1 MQLQLNQLEV
11 KPGQRVLLRNISWNE
26 FEQILDEL
34 GNSRASRLAYYK
46 GLLEIMVPLTEHED
60 GKILISNLVEI
71 LLEELDIEFRNLGST
86 TFKRRD
92 MASGVEPDAC
102 FYIQHEAAIRGND
115 KIDANF
121 DPPPDLAIEIDI
133 TSASEINK
141 SSYEALGV
149 FELWIYDGRSL
160 HIHILQNHQYVSTD
174 QSQIFPN
181 LPIIIEVIPQYV
193 AESKIQGRN
202 AAIKNF
208 RTWVQQLSFL

>member
-1 MQLQLNQLEV
+1 MQLQLNQLDV

-26 FEQILDEL
+26 FEQIVDEL
-34 GNSRASRLAYYK
+34 GSRASRLAYYK
-46 GLLEIMVPLTEHED
+46 GMLEIMIPLAEDED

-102 FYIQHEAAIRGND
+102 FYIQHEAAIRGKS
-115 KIDANF
+115 KIDANV

-133 TSASEINK
+133 TSASEIKK

-149 FELWIYDGRSL
+149 PELWIYDGRSL
-160 HIHILQNHQYVSTD
+160 QIYVLQQQYVATQ

-181 LPIIIEVIPQYV
+181 LPIVEFIPQYI
-193 AESKIQGRN
+193 AHSKVQGRN
-202 AAIKNF
+202 AAIKAF
-208 RTWVQQLSFL
+208 RTWVQHL

>member
-1 MQLQLNQLEV
+1 MQLQLNQLDV
-11 KPGQRVLLRNISWNE
+11 KPGQRVLLRNINWNE

-46 GLLEIMVPLTEHED
+46 GILEIMVPLAEHED

-102 FYIQHEAAIRGND
+102 FYIQHEAAIRGKS

-121 DPPPDLAIEIDI
+121 DPPPDLVIEIDI
-133 TSASEINK
+133 TSASEIKK

-149 FELWIYDGRSL
+149 PELWIYDGRSL
-160 HIHILQNHQYVSTD
+160 QIYILQNHQYVATN

-181 LPIIIEVIPQYV
+181 LPIIEIIPQYV
-193 AESKIQGRN
+193 AESQIQGRN
-202 AAIKNF
+202 AAVKAF
-208 RTWVQQLSFL
+208 RAWVQQL

>member
-1 MQLQLNQLEV
+1 MQLQLNQLDV
-11 KPGQRVLLRNISWNE
+11 KPGQRVLLRNISWSE

-34 GNSRASRLAYYK
+34 GNARASRLAYYK
-46 GLLEIMVPLTEHED
+46 GILEIMVPLAEHED
-60 GKILISNLVEI
+60 SKILISNLVEI
-71 LLEELDIEFRNLGST
+71 LLEELDVEFRNLGST

-102 FYIQHEAAIRGND
+102 FYIQHEAAIRGKS

-133 TSASEINK
+133 TSASEIKK

-149 FELWIYDGRSL
+149 PELWIYDGRSL
-160 HIHILQNHQYVSTD
+160 QIYLLQNHQYVATN

-181 LPIIIEVIPQYV
+181 LPIIEVIPQYV
-193 AESKIQGRN
+193 AESQIQGRN
-202 AAIKNF
+202 AAVKAF
-208 RTWVQQLSFL
+208 RAWVQQL

>member
-60 GKILISNLVEI
+60 GKIFISNLVEI
-71 LLEELDIEFRNLGST
+71 LLEELDVEFRNLGST

-102 FYIQHEAAIRGND
+102 SYIQHEPAIRGKS
-115 KIDANF
+115 KIDANV
-121 DPPPDLAIEIDI
+121 DPPPDLAIVIDI
-133 TSASEINK
+133 TIASEIKK

-149 FELWIYDGRSL
+149 PELWIYDGRSL
-160 HIHILQNHQYVSTD
+160 QIYVLQQQYVATQ

-181 LPIIIEVIPQYV
+181 LLIVAVIPQYI
-193 AESKIQGRN
+193 AQSKVQGRN
-202 AAIKNF
+202 TAIKAF
-208 RTWVQQLSFL
+208 RAWVQQLSFL

>member
-1 MQLQLNQLEV
+1 MQLQLNQLDV

-34 GNSRASRLAYYK
+34 GNSRASRLAYYR
-46 GLLEIMVPLTEHED
+46 GMLEIMVPLAAHED

-102 FYIQHEAAIRGND
+102 FYIQHEAVIRGKN

-133 TSASEINK
+133 TSVSEIKK

-149 FELWIYDGRSL
+149 PELWIYDGRSL
-160 HIHILQNHQYVSTD
+160 QIYVLQHQYVATH

-181 LPIIIEVIPQYV
+181 LPIVEVIPQYV
-193 AESKIQGRN
+193 AESKVQGRN
-202 AAIKNF
+202 AAIKAF
-208 RTWVQQLSFL
+208 RAWVQQL